1 MSSKTILNNSNNDL
15 NLIDIQIN
23 ETSKKIDLCENSK
36 NENINL
42 LLNKYEKNKKLIE
55 KILDDLELKDNQ
67 LQKIKNNKLNK
78 ISFLSEKIN
87 FLQNQIYNLKF
98 KNNELN
104 LNNINKIN
112 NEIILEKKE
121 KNIINSTIKKLTK
134 KSKKNQNY

>member
-55 KILDDLELKDNQ
+55 KILDDLE
-67 LQKIKNNKLNK
+67 
-78 ISFLSEKIN
+78 
-87 FLQNQIYNLKF
+87 
-98 KNNELN
+98 
-104 LNNINKIN
+104 
-112 NEIILEKKE
+112 
-121 KNIINSTIKKLTK
+121 
-134 KSKKNQNY
+134 

>member
-67 LQKIKNNKLNK
+67 LQKIKNKKLNK
-78 ISFLSEKIN
+78 ISFL
-87 FLQNQIYNLKF
+87 
-98 KNNELN
+98 
-104 LNNINKIN
+104 
-112 NEIILEKKE
+112 
-121 KNIINSTIKKLTK
+121 
-134 KSKKNQNY
+134 